1 MRFKKIFWQPKYT
14 AIFFEIFSTEFSQIF
29 LKNLEFT
36 FFHLSKFY
44 KGVGIMNLYT
54 AHIQSDD
61 NEHFFLVVAKDEKEA
76 REKAEQKFK
85 VKTKGIE
92 RILSV
97 KVQINEYVDNYKI
110 TIE

>member
-44 KGVGIMNLYT
+44 KGVDLFDKIR
-54 AHIQSDD
+54 
-61 NEHFFLVVAKDEKEA
+61 NELC
-76 REKAEQKFK
+76 
-85 VKTKGIE
+85 
-92 RILSV
+92 
-97 KVQINEYVDNYKI
+97 
-110 TIE
+110 